1 MVKFTIFDDI
11 FQGYSCPTPPSVNTE
26 LTFHPFSCLDYLKRG
41 VSKCDVYKLFDSNGN
56 SFPVYCDFQ
65 SEPGTAWTLVMS
77 WSQSHRTLAPL
88 QITSFS
94 ENSPVNENAFNW
106 KMYRLSLA
114 RMKSLQSHSTHW
126 RATCSFPT
134 HGVDFR
140 DYVRGNFKDFDI
152 VNYIGEGQC
161 KKVEFVSIRNHK
173 GMHQTARFWQ
183 KNGSWGLHIDS
194 ASTGC
199 DFNPSSGSVHTEDNF
214 GHYWASNPK
223 FRCSKDN
230 RSTTQWWFGGHL

>member
-1 MVKFTIFDDI
+1 
-11 FQGYSCPTPPSVNTE
+11 
-26 LTFHPFSCLDYLKRG
+26 
-41 VSKCDVYKLFDSNGN
+41 
-56 SFPVYCDFQ
+56 
-65 SEPGTAWTLVMS
+65 MS
-77 WSQSHRTLAPL
+77 WSQSHRSLPPFQKTP
-88 QITSFS
+88 FS
-94 ENSPVNENAFNW
+94 VNSPVNENGQNW

-152 VNYIGEGQC
+152 VNYIGDGQC

-183 KNGSWGLHIDS
+183 KNGVWGLHIDS
-194 ASTGC
+194 ASSGC
-199 DFNPSSGSVHTEDNF
+199 QFNPSSGSVPTEDNF
-214 GHYWASNPK
+214 GGYWHTNTK
-223 FRCSKDN
+223 FRCSKDDQ
-230 RSTTQWWFGGHL
+230 STTQWWFGAHLAQEAS